1 MVELLGAA
9 DIRALAQSLG
19 VVPTKKLGQNFVT
32 DPNTIRRIV
41 QAAKLT
47 GSETVVEIGPGLG
60 SLTLGLLE
68 QAKSVIAVEI
78 DNKMAAAIEQ
88 TVQERAQGKSFHL
101 VSADALKVTELP
113 LDPDALVANLPY
125 NISVPVLLHFLEQFP
140 SIHSGLV
147 LVQAEVAHRLAAVP
161 GSKVYGVPSAK
172 LAWYAN
178 ANLAGNIGRNIFWPA
193 PNVDSALVYFVKRD
207 VALGSEELRLETFAV
222 IDNAFAQRRKTLRQA
237 LAEWAGSAA
246 NAEEIL
252 VRAGID
258 PTKRGEALTIL
269 DFVSIAKARQGQM
282 FKKKV
287 KDTGIFDDLPV
298 FQSHPSTQREE
309 VKKSGRRAMLIPDK
323 PATADLSSDQLV
335 TNTGRQREDW
345 LEIIYQSAHRESKQK
360 DISTWLQN
368 SYRVQKWW
376 ANSIA
381 LMYLKWREA
390 PKTNTGS
397 DSVLRVSQRIEAS
410 ASRAFSILNSEKLY
424 GEDFKRFL
432 KQVDSERLVLSFED
446 ETRATIT
453 FQAAGSDCDVLVE
466 HEFIQGKAT
475 VKNRTVFWSSLLNQV
490 ASQVSR

>member
-9 DIRALAQSLG
+9 DIRALAESLG

-41 QAAKLT
+41 QAAKLN

-113 LDPDALVANLPY
+113 LAPDALVANLPY

-193 PNVDSALVYFVKRD
+193 PNVDSALVYFVKRE
-207 VALGSEELRLETFAV
+207 VPLGSEELRLETFAV

-246 NAEEIL
+246 NAEAIL

-269 DFVSIAKARQGQM
+269 DFVTIAKARQG
-282 FKKKV
+282 
-287 KDTGIFDDLPV
+287 
-298 FQSHPSTQREE
+298 
-309 VKKSGRRAMLIPDK
+309 
-323 PATADLSSDQLV
+323 
-335 TNTGRQREDW
+335 
-345 LEIIYQSAHRESKQK
+345 
-360 DISTWLQN
+360 
-368 SYRVQKWW
+368 
-376 ANSIA
+376 
-381 LMYLKWREA
+381 
-390 PKTNTGS
+390 
-397 DSVLRVSQRIEAS
+397 
-410 ASRAFSILNSEKLY
+410 
-424 GEDFKRFL
+424 
-432 KQVDSERLVLSFED
+432 
-446 ETRATIT
+446 
-453 FQAAGSDCDVLVE
+453 
-466 HEFIQGKAT
+466 
-475 VKNRTVFWSSLLNQV
+475 
-490 ASQVSR
+490 